1 MEDVRSMR
9 LTGEHCNVIGKQPD
23 VIQGLKDYGLYLS
36 CGANYLHDVR
46 DWIKDYGPQIEDFLL
61 PFNTY
66 INSGVKLVGQHFG
79 SGSRRYGAQSFQPPF
94 YQQWL
99 AISRQ
104 FDGEVW
110 QPAERIDR
118 VHALKM
124 FTNWASEYV
133 LKEDRFGSLEVGK
146 LADFMVMD
154 RDYFT
159 IPVDDILKIRPLMTM
174 VGGRMI
180 VVQQSLASDF
190 GIEAAGPAYTFSDV
204 DVDHIGKP
212 LAEIVAKFQGN

>member
-1 MEDVRSMR
+1 MR

-23 VIQGLKDYGLYLS
+23 IIQGLKDYGVYLS
-36 CGANYLHDVR
+36 CGPNYLHDVR
-46 DWIKDYGPQIEDFLL
+46 EWINDYGPQIEDFLL

-66 INSGVKLVGQHFG
+66 IESGVKLVGQHFA
-79 SGSRRYGAQSFQPPF
+79 SGATRQGTQRFQPPF
-94 YQQWL
+94 YMMWL
-99 AISRQ
+99 SVARQ

-110 QPAERIDR
+110 QPDERIDR

-133 LKEDRFGSLEVGK
+133 LREDRLGSLEVGK
-146 LADFMVMD
+146 MADFMVMD

-159 IPVDDILKIRPLMTM
+159 IPVDDILRIRPLMTM

-180 VVQQSLASDF
+180 VLQQSLANDF
-190 GIEAAGPAYTFSDV
+190 GIASVGPVYTFSEKDV
-204 DVDHIGKP
+204 EHIGKP
-212 LAEIVAKFQGN
+212 IAEIAAKFMDD